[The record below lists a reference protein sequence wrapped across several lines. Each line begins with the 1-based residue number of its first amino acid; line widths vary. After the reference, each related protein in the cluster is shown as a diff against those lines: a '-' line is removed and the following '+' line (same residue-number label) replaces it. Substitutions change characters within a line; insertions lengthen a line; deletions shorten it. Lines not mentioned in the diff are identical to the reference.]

1 MTDFNN
7 IFLHGLCLIGGQLQ
21 KYDNT
26 INNYDS
32 SYKIVDNNTIK
43 IKLKNYH
50 EKMLFIVKL
59 ESGDYSNFISLY
71 SIDNNYLNSCKI
83 A

>member
-1 MTDFNN
+1 MTDFND
-7 IFLHGLCLIGGQLQ
+7 IFSRGLCLISGQLQ

-32 SYKIVDNNTIK
+32 SYKIIDNNTIR
-43 IKLKNYH
+43 IKLKNYY
-50 EKMLFIVKL
+50 EKMFFIVKL
-59 ESGDYSNFISLY
+59 ENKDYINFISLY
-71 SIDNNYLNSCKI
+71 SIDNNYINSRKI

>member
-1 MTDFNN
+1 MAKVDFNN
-7 IFLHGLCLIGGQLQ
+7 LFSFGLCLIGGQLA

-32 SYKIVDNNTIK
+32 SYKITDNNTIK
-43 IKLKNYH
+43 IKLKNYYESMH
-50 EKMLFIVKL
+50 FIVKL
-59 ESGDYSNFISLY
+59 EDGFICLY
-71 SIDNNYLNSCKI
+71 SIDNNFLNCCK